1 MLATKIANC
10 KSPNNKRK
18 PNPYTIT
25 KHCFKWSGTQMRKII
40 FVALLA
46 SNTAFA
52 DTIKIDLTGTV
63 TSMSGK
69 LITAAERT
77 GGLGSTFINIGDT
90 INYSFTFEETLAP
103 GFASTNSYPDAISAF
118 SGSVGSYNFSGIS
131 GFASIT
137 NNGRSRSGPSFDRLN
152 FSFSPFT
159 NTDGNADLNT
169 GDNSIIIGDLS
180 NLSSPLSLIS
190 IGFQSDT
197 ALISNTD
204 FVEETITS
212 AFSDPSIV
220 PFLMDFSTG
229 LVINGT
235 FNSATISAV
244 PLPGATWLFF
254 SGLLGLLGITG
265 SARSKVRRK
274 S

>member
-1 MLATKIANC
+1 MK
-10 KSPNNKRK
+10 
-18 PNPYTIT
+18 
-25 KHCFKWSGTQMRKII
+25 KII
-40 FVALLA
+40 LVALLA

-63 TSMSGK
+63 DSLSGK
-69 LITAAERT
+69 LVTGAERT

-103 GFASTNSYPDAISAF
+103 GFGSSNSYPDAISAF
-118 SGSVGSYNFSGIS
+118 SGRVGSYNFSGIS
-131 GFASIT
+131 GFATIT
-137 NNGRSRSGPSFDRLN
+137 NNARTRSGPSFDNLD
-152 FSFSPFT
+152 FSFGPFDIT
-159 NTDGNADLNT
+159 NTDGNADLDT
-169 GDNSIIIGDLS
+169 SDNSIIIGNIS
-180 NLSSPLSLIS
+180 HLSSPLSS
-190 IGFQSDT
+190 IRIFFQSDT

-220 PFLMDFSTG
+220 PFGMDFSTG
-229 LVINGT
+229 FVISGT

-265 SARSKVRRK
+265 SARSKVRSK